1 MMGLGAQGD
10 GWVINR
16 GEDGYPRM
24 LEDLSDPPARIYGR
38 GRLSALV
45 EPCFAIVGTRRI
57 TPYGAALC
65 ELAAKLAVESGLT
78 VVSGG
83 AIGCDQ
89 VAGRAALDAG
99 GVHIVVLGTG
109 ADVVYPARSGPLIE
123 LALARGGAV
132 ISLEPWGMG
141 PRRYAFPKRNR
152 VIAALSQAVFVAE
165 AGMPSG
171 TFSTAE
177 VAGAIGRELLV
188 APGSVFSAE
197 SRGTNYLI
205 EAGATIIPDE
215 EALSCAI
222 SRIYETLRTQALGHT
237 KPVGATAEERE
248 AIRVLTAT
256 PLRADEVARA
266 LSLDTRA
273 CLELLS
279 ALSVQSLVERTVD
292 GRYAASSIALAAR
305 TSFGAQ

>member
-16 GEDGYPRM
+16 GEEGYPRM

-99 GVHIVVLGTG
+99 GMHIVVLGTG

-141 PRRYAFPKRNR
+141 PAAVCVPQTQSGHRGALTGRLRCRGGHAFGYFLHGGGCRRHR
-152 VIAALSQAVFVAE
+152 
-165 AGMPSG
+165 
-171 TFSTAE
+171 
-177 VAGAIGRELLV
+177 
-188 APGSVFSAE
+188 
-197 SRGTNYLI
+197 
-205 EAGATIIPDE
+205 
-215 EALSCAI
+215 
-222 SRIYETLRTQALGHT
+222 
-237 KPVGATAEERE
+237 
-248 AIRVLTAT
+248 
-256 PLRADEVARA
+256 ARA
-266 LSLDTRA
+266 PRGSGFGVLGGIARDQLSHR
-273 CLELLS
+273 
-279 ALSVQSLVERTVD
+279 
-292 GRYAASSIALAAR
+292 GRGDDHPR
-305 TSFGAQ
+305 